1 MICFQETWLDD
12 KYDDLNEFEIEDYQ
26 SDFIIMGRGRGIAT
40 YYKKQFTTDIEVNE
54 KNLQIRKLK
63 SDTVDIIVLYKSQ
76 EETLNNLEKILINI
90 VDTDKPT
97 VIIGDFNTNFL
108 DKEDRKARTF
118 LKANSFEKLVNGPT
132 HKDGNCLDQA
142 FVRDV
147 QKVNK
152 YSIQVEG
159 KYYSDHK
166 ALSLII
172 ER

>member
-1 MICFQETWLDD
+1 MRPSAL
-12 KYDDLNEFEIEDYQ
+12 LG
-26 SDFIIMGRGRGIAT
+26 SS
-40 YYKKQFTTDIEVNE
+40 EVAFSS
-54 KNLQIRKLK
+54 LGPLR
-63 SDTVDIIVLYKSQ
+63 
-76 EETLNNLEKILINI
+76 
-90 VDTDKPT
+90 
-97 VIIGDFNTNFL
+97 
-108 DKEDRKARTF
+108 
-118 LKANSFEKLVNGPT
+118 LKANSFEKLVNAPT